1 MTEHAHKPQT
11 SLLALAYQWLFDPEF
26 KHGFN
31 HTVERC
37 IAILIVASVF
47 AVLIENT
54 PEIYNSYAGWFH
66 GLTCLPWASSRLN
79 M

>member
-1 MTEHAHKPQT
+1 MTEHVHKPKA
-11 SLLALAYQWLFDPEF
+11 SLLALAYHWLFDPEF

-37 IAILIVASVF
+37 IAFLIVASVF

-66 GLTCLPWASSRLN
+66 WFDVLTVASSRLS